1 MAVSNRIDS
10 NASAL
15 RIAEEAIDCIGIL
28 PSETTTDNAG
38 NWVQYLPNGYSDL
51 GFGVETVSRRGI
63 EPGRQRR
70 KGRLV
75 NLTAGG
81 GFNIDLTQNNLQAL
95 MKGAL
100 VTDIEENSKN
110 TPTGVTT
117 GPDEYTLTAAAVSA
131 TVAGGGTSG
140 YVVGDVLTTT
150 GGTGTAATFTV
161 SAVSSGVVTAVTL
174 TTAGSYTVVP
184 TDPVTVSGG
193 SGSGTVTLNVT
204 WDTEDDYYVNDLVF
218 AEGFTTAANNGLKL
232 VDTGPDENT
241 VPVTTTLAAET
252 PPATAKLWRVGHQF
266 DTAEVDIVVTGALPT
281 LTRNGGG
288 SKDFTELGIQPG
300 EWVFLGGDSAT
311 TRFTNVDASGNL
323 VNTGWCRVRAVTA
336 TTMSFD
342 LTEYTMTAET
352 GTALTVQLFLG
363 GQVMHNQA
371 LLANQQ
377 RHTYQIERE
386 LGEDAN
392 GAQAEYFVGEAINT
406 VACNFPLKDKVNFD
420 FAFQGLNHATRSG
433 SETLRSA
440 ESSATRTGL
449 LNEEPF
455 NTAGDISYRMAVY
468 TEGTTAPTPLFAY
481 VDALTLN
488 INNNIS
494 RVEVLGADGAVD
506 LSYGGLDVSAEITA
520 IFEDTASLDTIRNVD
535 DVTIN
540 WRLVKENA
548 GVHFDLPLLTL
559 QSPGPDVAPDTAIK
573 LPVTSE
579 GNTGASINSTAL
591 DHTLMITYFPYLPT
605 LAS

>member
-15 RIAEEAIDCIGIL
+15 RIAEEDTDCIGIL

-38 NWVQYLPNGYSDL
+38 NWVSYLPNSYSDL

-63 EPGRQRR
+63 EPGRQKR

-110 TPTGVTT
+110 TPVGVDGTN
-117 GPDEYTLTAAAVSA
+117 DEYDLTALAVSA
-131 TVAGGGTSG
+131 TVAAGGTSG
-140 YVVGDVLTTT
+140 YVVDDVLTTT

-161 SAVSSGVVTAVTL
+161 TAVAAGVVTAVTM
-174 TTAGSYTVVP
+174 TTAGAYTAVP
-184 TDPVTVSGG
+184 GDPVTMSGG
-193 SGSGTVTLNVT
+193 SGTGTVTLNVL
-204 WDTEDDYYVNDLVF
+204 WDTEDDYYTNDLVF
-218 AEGFTTAANNGLKL
+218 GENFTEAANNGLKL
-232 VDTGPDENT
+232 VDTGPTENT
-241 VPVTTTLAAET
+241 IPVTTSLTAEVS
-252 PPATAKLWRVGHQF
+252 PPSNAKLWRVGHQF
-266 DTAEVDIVVTGALPT
+266 AAGDLDVDASGTLPT
-281 LTRNGGG
+281 LTTT
-288 SKDFTELGIQPG
+288 SKDLTELGISPG
-300 EWVFLGGDSAT
+300 EWIFLGGDTAA
-311 TRFTNVDASGNL
+311 TRFTTTDASGNL
-323 VNTGWCRVRAVTA
+323 VNTGWCRVRTVSANA
-336 TTMSFD
+336 MELD
-342 LTEYTMTAET
+342 LTEFTMQTEASTAE
-352 GTALTVQLFLG
+352 TVQLFLG
-363 GQVMHNQA
+363 GEVMHNQA
-371 LLANQQ
+371 LLSNQQ
-377 RHTYQIERE
+377 RHTYRIERE
-386 LGEDAN
+386 LGEDDN
-392 GAQAEYFVGEAINT
+392 GPQAEYFVGEAINT
-406 VACNFPLKDKVNFD
+406 VTGNFPLKDKVNFD
-420 FAFQGLNHATRSG
+420 FAFQGLDHATRNG
-433 SETLRSA
+433 SETLRSS

-481 VDALTLN
+481 IDALTLN

-506 LSYGGLDVSAEITA
+506 LSYGGFDVTAEITA
-520 IFEDTASLDTIRNVD
+520 IFETVDSLDTIRNVD

-548 GVHFDLPLLTL
+548 GVHYDLPLLTL
-559 QSPGPDVAPDTAIK
+559 QSPGPDVAPDSPVK

-579 GNTGASINSTAL
+579 GATGASIDSTAL

-605 LAS
+605 LAA